1 MKHKN
6 KIDQTQ
12 KDLAPI
18 FTKNRV
24 TKTVVFGS
32 MAKETASCIS
42 DLHLM
47 IVMQTDKRFFDRY
60 ELFDEVYDVIDDR
73 AVDML
78 IYTPEELQ
86 RISHRSFIN
95 KILKEGRVIYEN

>member
-1 MKHKN
+1 MKPKG
-6 KIDQTQ
+6 KIDQIK

-18 FTKNRV
+18 FLKNRV
-24 TKTVVFGS
+24 EKAIVFGS
-32 MAKETASCIS
+32 IAKDATSRRS
-42 DLHLM
+42 DLDLM
-47 IVMQTDKRFFDRY
+47 IVMQTEKRFFDRY

-78 IYTPEELQ
+78 IYTPDELQ

-95 KILKEGRVIYEN
+95 KILKEGRVIYEH